1 MSSPPDPLSFQER
14 GNGAGFGGALRRG
27 RAIGLPRLL
36 LLASCRL
43 SKQTVYA
50 VLHNQAAEHRIPCLY
65 REDVQIILLD
75 SYV

>member
-1 MSSPPDPLSFQER
+1 MAALVSEEKRGAVER
-14 GNGAGFGGALRRG
+14 LAC
-27 RAIGLPRLL
+27 RAFCFRLP
-36 LLASCRL
+36 ADL

-65 REDVQIILLD
+65 GEDVQIILLG

>member
-1 MSSPPDPLSFQER
+1 ML
-14 GNGAGFGGALRRG
+14 GADFGGALRCG

-36 LLASCRL
+36 LSAPADL

-50 VLHNQAAEHRIPCLY
+50 VLHNHAAEHRIPCLY
-65 REDVQIILLD
+65 GEDVQIILLD